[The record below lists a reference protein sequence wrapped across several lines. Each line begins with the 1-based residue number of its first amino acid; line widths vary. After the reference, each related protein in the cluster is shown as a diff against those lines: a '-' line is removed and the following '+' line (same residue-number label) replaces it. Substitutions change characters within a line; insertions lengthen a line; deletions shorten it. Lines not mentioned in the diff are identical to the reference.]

1 MIIPVDW
8 NISMDSTIENEQ
20 EILHL
25 QFLFHRNIDIF
36 LHSVINILSDKHSC
50 IIKRKIKRFTLIVIQ
65 YLKEKFNKLSY
76 LTYFQI

>member
-25 QFLFHRNIDIF
+25 QFLFHTNIDIF
-36 LHSVINILSDKHSC
+36 LHSVIYILSDKHSC
-50 IIKRKIKRFTLIVIQ
+50 IITI
-65 YLKEKFNKLSY
+65 KEK
-76 LTYFQI
+76 